1 MLSELEAWLE
11 KNPDYEALPR
21 DYDSDDDEPEEEEKK
36 GNIPRQT
43 LKNLLFVLNLIKW
56 HNIFFVMS
64 FSDR

>member
-36 GNIPRQT
+36 GNIPRQSLEKFT
-43 LKNLLFVLNLIKW
+43 FCIKSSDS
-56 HNIFFVMS
+56 IFFLLGLSPIVN
-64 FSDR
+64 